1 MNIYNYQNL
10 QNSSYLFKIIWG
22 KRYIGIAI
30 DRILNKDKNQTSPLT
45 TFFFWPRE
53 NGWELL
59 KNQLINK
66 PWITKDERIEI
77 LNGYNKLIN
86 YWLTNVKQ
94 VNEINKI
101 IQDSSTL
108 KFELSCIIL

>member
-1 MNIYNYQNL
+1 MNNSNFQNL

-30 DRILNKDKNQTSPLT
+30 DKRLKNNQTLPIT

-59 KNQLINK
+59 QTQLMNK
-66 PWITKDERIEI
+66 PWITKEERIAI
-77 LNGYNKLIN
+77 LNGYNKIITYWLIN
-86 YWLTNVKQ
+86 AGQANELT
-94 VNEINKI
+94 KI
-101 IQDSSTL
+101 IQDSSML
-108 KFELSCIIL
+108 KVELSCMNC